1 MTNGLILDIVTDSGA
16 TAGYWKI
23 SSVFINCNE
32 DISLNQSSYIRCVLY
47 GWMNKNKYQNGKKI
61 VDSMTYDFSTQKIV
75 INGNKDFVQQMYDIL
90 VTLPEW
96 VGAIID

>member
-1 MTNGLILDIVTDSGA
+1 
-16 TAGYWKI
+16 
-23 SSVFINCNE
+23 
-32 DISLNQSSYIRCVLY
+32 
-47 GWMNKNKYQNGKKI
+47 
-61 VDSMTYDFSTQKIV
+61 MTYDFSTQKIV